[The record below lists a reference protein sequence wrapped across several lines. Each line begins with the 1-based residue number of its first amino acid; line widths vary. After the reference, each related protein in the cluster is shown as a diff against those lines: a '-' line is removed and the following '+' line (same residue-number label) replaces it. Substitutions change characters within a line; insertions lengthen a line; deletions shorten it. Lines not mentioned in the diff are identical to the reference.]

1 MKVQVMLSIPA
12 LIPSSHPS
20 SAGNRESIKIMFNF
34 LHTSNYYLQC
44 ISKELSIQLKNGPF
58 YFLFDCILKTLKVLL
73 NVHFEMKFKIF
84 TGKRDSPSYLRH
96 LAEVWHTYNVCINR
110 KLSTTERRSMVLLQN
125 TRSILW

>member
-1 MKVQVMLSIPA
+1 MIMKVQVMLSIPA
-12 LIPSSHPS
+12 MIPPPLP
-20 SAGNRESIKIMFNF
+20 ALPEIEKVLKFCSISFKHII
-34 LHTSNYYLQC
+34 LYLQC

-96 LAEVWHTYNVCINR
+96 MAE
-110 KLSTTERRSMVLLQN
+110 
-125 TRSILW
+125 